1 MHFGQISDNG
11 KSIRKKSRT
20 FFNYFL
26 DNTLPVRFEPVFL
39 SFIEPELAITI
50 ISFLKPGVAGGI
62 PVHGVRDWQSG
73 MTRSLLTH
81 RIRVPW
87 SHICDFGRTG

>member
-1 MHFGQISDNG
+1 MHFGQISDIG
-11 KSIRKKSRT
+11 KSTRKKSRT

-26 DNTLPVRFEPVFL
+26 DNTLPVRIEPVFL

-62 PVHGVRDWQSG
+62 PC
-73 MTRSLLTH
+73 
-81 RIRVPW
+81 PW
-87 SHICDFGRTG
+87 CPGLAIWYD

>member
-11 KSIRKKSRT
+11 KSTRKKSRT
-20 FFNYFL
+20 FFHYFL
-26 DNTLPVRFEPVFL
+26 DNTLPVRIEPVFL

-62 PVHGVRDWQSG
+62 PC
-73 MTRSLLTH
+73 
-81 RIRVPW
+81 PW
-87 SHICDFGRTG
+87 CPGLAIWYD